1 MTGLGQRRCPL
12 ANPVAVAD
20 RGAVNHQKEY
30 EGLAGIG
37 PDVFVEGVGMRRVG
51 VVKGLPES
59 AQPVAQRQDQIVIAE
74 GRWRV

>member
-1 MTGLGQRRCPL
+1 MTGL
-12 ANPVAVAD
+12 ASAD
-20 RGAVNHQKEY
+20 ARWPTQLPWQI

-37 PDVFVEGVGMRRVG
+37 QDVFVEGVGMRRVG

-59 AQPVAQRQDQIVIAE
+59 AQPVAQRQDQIVRAE